1 MQMKTYTLEQLARFT
16 DSGMD
21 RRLMLGA
28 MVALGMDEDASFAL
42 RSADATRNGD
52 VVSLYWDYGGQ
63 YGAQLEALIDWHL
76 AQEPENPGSVA
87 GAGARTYALGQLA
100 WIHAVGM
107 FQSDAARD
115 MLALGITGG
124 AAQDLAQAA
133 AAHRTVIGV
142 WKACR
147 QSHALALETYLAKC
161 LESYPCGWPHLAAN
175 TEPALESEPGQQGG
189 DGPTP

>member
-1 MQMKTYTLEQLARFT
+1 MRTYTLEQLAHFT

-42 RSADATRNGD
+42 RSADATRDGD
-52 VVSLYWDYGGQ
+52 VVSLYWDYGGE

-76 AQEPENPGSVA
+76 AQAPENPPVVTAA
-87 GAGARTYALGQLA
+87 GAPRYALGQLA
-100 WIHAVGM
+100 WVHAVGM
-107 FQSDAARD
+107 FQSDVARD

-124 AAQDLAQAA
+124 AAHELTQAA

-142 WKACR
+142 WKACGQR
-147 QSHALALETYLAKC
+147 HGAALEIYLAKC
-161 LESYPCGWPHLAAN
+161 LESYRAGWPHFPGADESNVDEAAE
-175 TEPALESEPGQQGG
+175 EPVLGGQAF
-189 DGPTP
+189 

>member
-1 MQMKTYTLEQLARFT
+1 MKTYTLEQLAHFT
-16 DSGMD
+16 DTGME
-21 RRLMLGA
+21 RRLMLRS

-42 RSADATRNGD
+42 RSADATRDGD

-76 AQEPENPGSVA
+76 AQDPENPRAARAA
-87 GAGARTYALGQLA
+87 GAPRYALGQLA

-115 MLALGITGG
+115 MRALGIAG
-124 AAQDLAQAA
+124 AVTQDLVQAA

-142 WKACR
+142 WKACG
-147 QSHALALETYLAKC
+147 QLHALALETYLAKC
-161 LESYPCGWPHLAAN
+161 LESYPHGWPHVPAN
-175 TEPALESEPGQQGG
+175 AEPVLDSELEEPGG